1 MNRKPEGYNAML
13 ISIIQDF
20 ICSKV
25 SLRQQKPKIS
35 YQQVLVDVIFSM
47 RISKE
52 KILWYVILQIKQP
65 I

>member
-1 MNRKPEGYNAML
+1 ML

-20 ICSKV
+20 ICSKF

-35 YQQVLVDVIFSM
+35 YQQVLVDVIFST

-52 KILWYVILQIKQP
+52 KFLYYVILQIKQP